1 MVEFHPNW
9 SDGETDRLVQAIL
22 VLNNPDEVYRFLDDI
37 CTISE
42 VKALAQRL
50 QVAQMLNSDDTY
62 TRIAAATGASTATI
76 SRVKRCLQYGA
87 NGYKTVLPRLAEV
100 EDKDV

>member
-1 MVEFHPNW
+1 MVDFHPNW
-9 SDGETDRLVQAIL
+9 SDGETDRLVRAIL

-87 NGYKTVLPRLAEV
+87 NGYKMVLPRLEEM
-100 EDKDV
+100 EDKDA